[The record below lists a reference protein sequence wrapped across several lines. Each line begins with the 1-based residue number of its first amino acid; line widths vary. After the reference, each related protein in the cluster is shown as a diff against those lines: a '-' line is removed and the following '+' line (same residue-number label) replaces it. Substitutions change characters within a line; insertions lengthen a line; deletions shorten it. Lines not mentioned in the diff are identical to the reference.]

1 MSASLLFCFF
11 VAFAAAALLTPLMR
25 RMALRLGVVAL
36 PDPAVKTHTRAV
48 PLLGGGAILAGMAP
62 VLLAC
67 ALHTARWAVVGAAIA
82 IVAFLG
88 AYKDFV
94 RREVS
99 PVPQLAIQVGAV
111 VLLLSFIGPLRLTDN
126 SSANVALS
134 IVGCLWIINGWNFL
148 DVMDGLAGGVAV
160 VTAAFFAIGHLL
172 IANTEGAMLSAA
184 LAGCMAGFLVYNYP
198 PAIIF
203 MGDSGS
209 FPLGLLFCS
218 LLLSGAPTTRASS
231 ITAFGLMLLLPMG
244 EVAATSLRRIL
255 TGRSPLVGHTPDH
268 LPLHLSQ
275 RGWSNGAVIWSAYL
289 CAFLAGLMGLG
300 TLVALDCA
308 GIGFCQNSIPVNGA
322 AQ

>member
-1 MSASLLFCFF
+1 MSASLLLCFL
-11 VAFAAAALLTPLMR
+11 ATFAVVALLTPLMR
-25 RMALRLGVVAL
+25 RIALRLGVVAL
-36 PDPAVKTHTRAV
+36 PDPAVKSHTRPT
-48 PLLGGGAILAGMAP
+48 PLLGGGAILAGIAP

-67 ALHTARWAVVGAAIA
+67 AVQDARWAVVGAAIA
-82 IVAFLG
+82 LVASLG

-99 PVPQLAIQVGAV
+99 PLPQLAIQVAAV
-111 VLLLSFIGPLRLTDN
+111 VLLLWSIGPLRLTDN
-126 SSANVALS
+126 RFADVALS

-172 IANTEGAMLSAA
+172 VANTEGAMLGAA
-184 LAGCMAGFLVYNYP
+184 LAGCMAGFLLYNYP
-198 PAIIF
+198 PATIF

-218 LLLSGAPTTRASS
+218 LLLSGASTTRAGS

-255 TGRSPLVGHTPDH
+255 AGRSPLVGHTPDH
-268 LPLHLSQ
+268 LSLHLSQ

-289 CAFLAGLMGLG
+289 CAFLAGLIGLG
-300 TLVALDCA
+300 TLVAVDWLARCH
-308 GIGFCQNSIPVNGA
+308 
-322 AQ
+322 